1 MERVKTKEK
10 GVYTRTLTDGDIA
23 YDITYR
29 DGHRVIFETVGKKSA
44 GWSVKLAALKRAEK
58 VGKLASGEPIPDKR
72 QRNATLSECADAY
85 FAWAKVNRKAMGE
98 AEESR
103 WRNHL
108 EPRFGK
114 MRVRDITERDI
125 DDLKEALFKRE
136 LAPKS
141 IAHVLTTART
151 LVNHGISRKIYSGV
165 NPFTKIELPDYDNQ
179 RQRFLTAE
187 EIKALLAELKR
198 RKMDQVHDLA
208 LLSVYTGCRA
218 GEAFGLRAG
227 DVNFDAGFVSF
238 TDTKNGDVR
247 HIPMSGPA
255 REMLAE
261 RVKTAKG
268 PAELLFKSTKNDQI
282 AELSHAFG
290 RACKK
295 LFNEGVKDRR
305 FKVTFHTLRHSFASH
320 LALQGESLYTLADLL
335 GHRTLQMVKRYSH
348 LTHGHRQKAVN
359 GLEAAL
365 NGKSKIVEIKAEG

>member
-10 GVYTRTLTDGDIA
+10 GVYTRSLADGDIA

-29 DGHRVIFETVGKKSA
+29 NGHRVIFTTVGKKST
-44 GWSVKLAALKRAEK
+44 GWSVKLAALTRAEK
-58 VGKLASGEPIPDKR
+58 VGKVASGEPIPDKQ
-72 QRNATLSECADAY
+72 QRNALFSACADAY
-85 FAWAKVNRKAMGE
+85 FAWAKVNRRAMGE

-103 WRNHL
+103 YRNHL

-125 DDLKEALFKRE
+125 DELKEALFKRE

-141 IAHVLTTART
+141 IAHILTTART

-165 NPFTKIELPDYDNQ
+165 NPFAKIELPDFDNK

-187 EIKALLAELKR
+187 EIKALLTELRR
-198 RKMDQVHDLA
+198 RKMEQVHDLT
-208 LLSVYTGCRA
+208 LLSAYTGCRA
-218 GEAFGLRAG
+218 GEGFGLRAG
-227 DVNFDAGFVSF
+227 DINFEAGFVTF
-238 TDTKNGDVR
+238 TNTKNGDVR
-247 HIPMSGPA
+247 HIPMSAPV
-255 REMLAE
+255 REMLKR
-261 RVKTAKG
+261 RVDAAKG
-268 PAELLFKSTKNDQI
+268 PAELLFKSTKNDKI

-290 RACKK
+290 RVCKK

-335 GHRTLQMVKRYSH
+335 GHRTLVMVKRYSH
-348 LTHGHRQKAVN
+348 LTQGHRQKAIN
-359 GLEAAL
+359 GLEEVL
-365 NGKSKIVEIKAEG
+365 K